1 MTAPETQSLY
11 NEAVRLEKSGKLSEA
26 KSKYLAIIGTDPNFH
41 LAYQNLGAIAAKAG
55 QHAEAIEHFS
65 RAIKLSPDYKN
76 YYNVGVSFYRLKEYE
91 KAIQFLKQSLHHEKR
106 FVLGHLLLAQIYQ
119 ILENDEKTEIYLTN
133 VIKIDP
139 DHKSALGGLA
149 MYYYERNRYPESLR
163 MLERYLILYPGNS
176 QLKLIQSEV
185 LAKQGNYKASANL
198 LAEMVKTDSGFTNFN
213 DTLANIWNEKDE
225 IAQKSLERIQ
235 GTAKK
240 RLKEF
245 QTKLELSRENPE
257 EFFPPEPQEALDLSL
272 LYLFNG
278 NPEKA
283 MQYLVFAQK
292 MKENADSKGSS

>member
-1 MTAPETQSLY
+1 MANPETQSLY
-11 NEAVRLEKSGKLSEA
+11 NEAVRLEKSGNLTASKE
-26 KSKYLAIIGTDPNFH
+26 KYLKILELDPDFH
-41 LAYQNLGAIAAKAG
+41 LAYQNLGAISAKE
-55 QHAEAIEHFS
+55 QNHRLAIDYFT
-65 RAIKLSPDYKN
+65 RAIKLVPDYKN

-91 KAIQFLKQSLHHEKR
+91 KAIQFLKQALHFDKR
-106 FVLGHLLLAQIYQ
+106 FLLSHLLLAQIYQ
-119 ILENDEKTEIYLTN
+119 LLDNDEKTEIYLTN

-139 DHKSALGGLA
+139 NHKSALGGLA

-176 QLKLIQSEV
+176 QLRLIQSQV
-185 LAKQGNYKASANL
+185 LAKQGNFKASAQML
-198 LAEMVKTDSGFTNFN
+198 VEMTKTDVGFTSFN
-213 DTLANIWNEKDE
+213 DTLSHAWQEEDE
-225 IAQKSLERIQ
+225 ISKKSLERIQ

-240 RLKEF
+240 KLKEF

-257 EFFPPEPQEALDLSL
+257 EFSPPEPQEALDLSL

-292 MKENADSKGSS
+292 MKENTDSTGSS

>member
-1 MTAPETQSLY
+1 MANPETQSLY
-11 NEAVRLEKSGKLSEA
+11 NDAVRLEKSGKPNEA
-26 KSKYLAIIGTDPNFH
+26 KEKYSRILELDPNFH
-41 LAYQNLGAIAAKAG
+41 LAYQNLGAITAKEG
-55 QHAEAIEHFS
+55 NHKQAIDYFS
-65 RAIKLSPDYKN
+65 RAIKIVPDYKN
-76 YYNVGVSFYRLKEYE
+76 YYNIGVSFYRLEEHE
-91 KAIQFLKQSLHHEKR
+91 KAISFLKQALHYEKR

-139 DHKSALGGLA
+139 NHKSALGGLA

-163 MLERYLILYPGNS
+163 MLERYLLLYPGNS

-185 LAKQGNYKASANL
+185 LAKQGNFKASANML
-198 LAEMVKTDSGFTNFN
+198 VEMTKTDAGFTNFN
-213 DTLANIWNEKDE
+213 QTLASAWQEEDE
-225 IAQKSLERIQ
+225 IGKKSLERIQ

-240 RLKEF
+240 KLKEF
-245 QTKLELSRENPE
+245 QTKLELSRENPD
-257 EFFPPEPQEALDLSL
+257 EFSPPEPQEALDLSL

-292 MKENADSKGSS
+292 MKENTDPTGSS